1 MHGPYHRFS
10 AADDLPDGLQRKH
23 ALVDPVQMYD
33 VSLLELRQGSDVV
46 SRIGDIECKEIL
58 PGKMKAAE
66 DAPALPQEIPLHP
79 ERAWQ
84 PYYGNIIGHLIA
96 HQHLSLNTIV
106 VKGIHQAIGSYSS
119 TTRLLTCIYY
129 EYSHDYPFYS
139 ACKDNVKI

>member
-1 MHGPYHRFS
+1 M
-10 AADDLPDGLQRKH
+10 D
-23 ALVDPVQMYD
+23 D

-84 PYYGNIIGHLIA
+84 TYHGNIIGHLVA

-106 VKGIHQAIGSYSS
+106 VKGIHQ
-119 TTRLLTCIYY
+119 RLAATQLHPP
-129 EYSHDYPFYS
+129 SHLYLL
-139 ACKDNVKI
+139 